1 MFVQKMKISPHGNY
15 VNVNIAN
22 TGEKSSMHCS
32 F

>member
-1 MFVQKMKISPHGNY
+1 